1 MIVLDKLRDMLTAR
15 LSMTTIMEPSNAT
28 ARRHIRI
35 MATNVR
41 LTPIARQA
49 VDAIYQPYACEMDLV
64 ISYRISGGNVNEA
77 LTRTSLSESLLI
89 TEMLTHRAID
99 IEDVAEDIRERDPIK
114 KAHPDWE
121 LKVVGDGLLYGAA
134 RVGDGYANMSQF
146 NDQDEIAD
154 EMMAYEDK
162 WTAKLVLTVHR
173 YFPNPRLKHIT
184 LVNDDTKEEITIEHS
199 TSDEERALGCMG

>member
-28 ARRHIRI
+28 ALRHLRI
-35 MATNVR
+35 MATNVQ

-49 VDAIYQPYACEMDLV
+49 VDVIYQPYACNMDVV
-64 ISYRISGGNVNEA
+64 ISYRIQGGNFNEA
-77 LTRTSLSESLLI
+77 LTRKSLSESLLI

-99 IEDVAEDIRERDPIK
+99 IEDVAEDIRERDVIK
-114 KAHPDWE
+114 LAHPDWE
-121 LKVVGDGLLYGAA
+121 LKIVGDGLLYGAV

-146 NDQDEIAD
+146 NEKNEITE

-199 TSDEERALGCMG
+199 TSDEERTLGRMG